1 MKMTEL
7 LNTREYKK
15 EQLKKLLLRIHEGE
29 DVNRLKEEFRQV
41 LSGISPLEI
50 PLIEQELVR
59 EGVSAKD
66 IAKMCDLHVEL
77 FREAVKGTDELEE
90 KDLPDGHPLKTLYL
104 ENKEIMKDSEML
116 NLYGR
121 TLATTRD
128 ERMRAEILGVLEE
141 IVGNLRRVGF
151 THYNREEM
159 LTFPYIERR
168 GLTAIATVLWTKHD
182 EIRFMVKYL
191 TELLRKRDEMP
202 WEEFVERFK
211 AKTGEAAFALS
222 DMVFRENN
230 IYYPTLKAL
239 LGDGEWKAIRMQ
251 EDEMTFYKVN
261 PPAWDPGED
270 VKPLHPWEINPE
282 LSVEELL
289 NLPKE
294 VQQALKGQPLEFDRS
309 ELKRN
314 GDIDLGTGYVS
325 VEELKAIF
333 EALPVD
339 VTFIDR
345 NDRVR
350 FFSPG
355 ERIFDRTMSV
365 LGRPVQ
371 LCHPPKSVHI
381 VNKILRAFKEGRK
394 KEATFWLRLGPK
406 YVYIRYLPLFDE
418 NGNYIGTLEITMDI
432 APYKAIEGEKRL
444 LDWRD

>member
-1 MKMTEL
+1 MTEL

-325 VEELKAIF
+325 VKELKAIF

>member
-1 MKMTEL
+1 MTEL

-251 EDEMTFYKVN
+251 EDEMAFYKVN

>member
-1 MKMTEL
+1 MTEL
-7 LNTREYKK
+7 LNNREYKK

-29 DVNRLKEEFRQV
+29 DVNKLKDEFRQV

-50 PLIEQELVR
+50 PIIEQELVK

-77 FREAVKGTDELEE
+77 FREAVAGTEELEE

-116 NLYGR
+116 NLYAR

-128 ERMRAEILGVLEE
+128 ERMREEILGVLEE
-141 IVGNLRRVGF
+141 IVGNLRKVGF

-182 EIRFMVKYL
+182 EIRFMVKRL
-191 TELLRKRDEMP
+191 AELLRKRNEMP

-211 AKTGEAAFALS
+211 EKAGEASFALS

-239 LGDGEWKAIRMQ
+239 LSDGEWKAIRMQ
-251 EDEMTFYKVN
+251 EDEIGYYKVN

-270 VKPLHPWEINPE
+270 VKPLHPWEIDPE

-294 VQQALKGQPLEFDRS
+294 VQQALRGQPLEFDRS
-309 ELKRN
+309 ELERE

-325 VEELKAIF
+325 IEELKAIF

-345 NDRVR
+345 DDRVR

-355 ERIFDRTMSV
+355 ERIFTRTPSI

-394 KEATFWLRLGPK
+394 KEAAFWLRLGPK
-406 YVYIRYLPLFDE
+406 YVYIKYVPLFDE
-418 NGNYIGTLEITMDI
+418 EGNYLGTLEMTMDI
-432 APYKAIEGEKRL
+432 APYKEIDGEKRL

>member
-1 MKMTEL
+1 MTEL

-15 EQLKKLLLRIHEGE
+15 EQLKKLLFRIHEGE

-191 TELLRKRDEMP
+191 TKLLRKRDEMP

-251 EDEMTFYKVN
+251 EDEMGFYKVN

-444 LDWRD
+444 LDWRG

>member
-1 MKMTEL
+1 MTEL

-15 EQLKKLLLRIHEGE
+15 EQLKRLLLKIHGGE
-29 DVNRLKEEFRQV
+29 SVETLKEEFRQV

-50 PLIEQELVR
+50 PLIEQELVK
-59 EGVSAKD
+59 EGISAKD

-90 KDLPDGHPLKTLYL
+90 KNLPDGHPLKTLYQ
-104 ENKEIMKDSEML
+104 ENKEIMKDAEML
-116 NLYGR
+116 NLYAR
-121 TLATTRD
+121 TLATTKD
-128 ERMRAEILGVLEE
+128 GRMREEILGVLEE
-141 IVGNLRRVGF
+141 IVNDLRKVGF

-182 EIRFMVKYL
+182 EIRFMIRYL
-191 TELLRKRDEMP
+191 AGLLRKRDEMP
-202 WEEFVERFK
+202 WEEFAERFK
-211 AKTGEAAFALS
+211 NKASEASFALS

-230 IYYPTLKAL
+230 IYYPTLRAL
-239 LGDGEWKAIRMQ
+239 LSEGEWMAIRMQ
-251 EDEMTFYKVN
+251 EEEIGFYKVD
-261 PPAWDPGED
+261 PPAWDPDDG
-270 VKPLHPWEINPE
+270 VRPLHPWEINPE

-294 VQQALKGQPLEFDRS
+294 VQEALKGQPLEFDRAQ
-309 ELKRN
+309 LKRD

-345 NDRVR
+345 DDRVR

-355 ERIFDRTMSV
+355 ERIFDRTLSV

-381 VNKILRAFKEGRK
+381 VNKILKAFKEGRK
-394 KEATFWLRLGPK
+394 EEATFWLRLGEK

-418 NGNYIGTLEITMDI
+418 NGEYIGTLEMTMDI
-432 APYKAIEGEKRL
+432 EPYKRIEGEKRL

>member
-1 MKMTEL
+1 MTEL

-15 EQLKKLLLRIHEGE
+15 EQLKKLLFRIHEGE

-202 WEEFVERFK
+202 WEKFVERFK

-251 EDEMTFYKVN
+251 EDEMGFYKVN

-406 YVYIRYLPLFDE
+406 YVYIGYLPLFDE

>member
-1 MKMTEL
+1 MTEL
-7 LNTREYKK
+7 LKAREYKK
-15 EQLKKLLLRIHEGE
+15 EQLKELLLRIHRGE
-29 DVNRLKEEFRQV
+29 SVEKLKEEFRQV

-50 PLIEQELVR
+50 PIIEQELVK
-59 EGVSAKD
+59 EGISAKD

-90 KDLPDGHPLKTLYL
+90 KDLPDGHPLKTLYQ
-104 ENKEIMKDSEML
+104 ENKEILKDAEIL
-116 NLYGR
+116 NLYAK
-121 TLATTRD
+121 TLATTKD
-128 ERMRAEILGVLEE
+128 ERMREEILGVLEE
-141 IVGNLRRVGF
+141 IVGNLRKIGS

-159 LTFPYIERR
+159 LIFPYIERR

-182 EIRFMVKYL
+182 EIRFMIKYL
-191 TELLRKRDEMP
+191 AELLRKRSEMP

-211 AKTGEAAFALS
+211 AKAGEAAFALS

-230 IYYPTLKAL
+230 IFYPTLKAL
-239 LGDGEWKAIRMQ
+239 LSEGEWKAIRMQ
-251 EDEMTFYKVN
+251 EKEAGFYKVN

-282 LSVEELL
+282 LSVEQLL
-289 NLPKE
+289 SLPKE
-294 VQQALKGQPLEFDRS
+294 VQGALRGQPLEFDRS
-309 ELKRN
+309 KLKRE
-314 GDIDLGTGYVS
+314 GDIDLGTGYLNLK
-325 VEELKAIF
+325 ELKAIF

-345 NDRVR
+345 DDRVR

-355 ERIFDRTMSV
+355 ERIFERTLSV

-381 VNKILRAFKEGRK
+381 VNKILQAFKEGRK
-394 KEATFWLRLGPK
+394 REATFWLRLGEK
-406 YVYIRYLPLFDE
+406 YVYIRYVPLFDE
-418 NGNYIGTLEITMDI
+418 NGEYMGTLEITMDI